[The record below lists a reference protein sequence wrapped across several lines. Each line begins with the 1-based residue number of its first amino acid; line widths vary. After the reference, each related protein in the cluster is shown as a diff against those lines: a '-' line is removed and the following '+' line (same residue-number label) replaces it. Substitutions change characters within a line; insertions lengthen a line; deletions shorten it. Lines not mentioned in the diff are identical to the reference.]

1 MHKRKIRTE
10 NAVGR
15 VIAHDL
21 TQVVPGEF
29 KGARFEKGDVIEK
42 DDIHLLKK
50 MGKDHVFVIDLS
62 EDQLHEDEAALR
74 ISEAVNGPGVSSS
87 EPTEGKVEFEAEY
100 RGLLKVDREL
110 LFEAND
116 LEEVL
121 ISSRHDNTPVEKGSD
136 FAGARVNSLVVSS
149 SRVEKLETLLGDR
162 FLFSVKSYSNPS
174 VGLVVTGTEV
184 YEGRIEDQFLPTL
197 KRKLSRW
204 GGSLME
210 EVPVVPDDQDEITSA
225 LCSLK
230 ESGADILIAGGGM
243 SVDPDDLTPE
253 GIRKTGA
260 NVVSYGVP
268 ALPGNKLMLA
278 YLGEVPVIGLPACV
292 LFDKVTTF
300 DLIFPRI
307 LAGEKLERSDLLKLS
322 HGGYCLH
329 CETCTY
335 PDCSFGKG

>member
-1 MHKRKIRTE
+1 
-10 NAVGR
+10 
-15 VIAHDL
+15 
-21 TQVVPGEF
+21 
-29 KGARFEKGDVIEK
+29 
-42 DDIHLLKK
+42 
-50 MGKDHVFVIDLS
+50 
-62 EDQLHEDEAALR
+62 
-74 ISEAVNGPGVSSS
+74 
-87 EPTEGKVEFEAEY
+87 
-100 RGLLKVDREL
+100 
-110 LFEAND
+110 
-116 LEEVL
+116 
-121 ISSRHDNTPVEKGSD
+121 
-136 FAGARVNSLVVSS
+136 
-149 SRVEKLETLLGDR
+149 
-162 FLFSVKSYSNPS
+162 
-174 VGLVVTGTEV
+174 
-184 YEGRIEDQFLPTL
+184 
-197 KRKLSRW
+197 
-204 GGSLME
+204 ME